1 MENLVG
7 ILSVLAVI
15 VLLIVVG
22 YVVQLNNSVNYSPSE
37 ADQQARRDVEDLLR
51 GANK

>member
-22 YVVQLNNSVNYSPSE
+22 YVVEMNNSVNYSQE
-37 ADQQARRDVEDLLR
+37 VGDQARRDVEDLLR

>member
-22 YVVQLNNSVNYSPSE
+22 YVVEMNNSVNYSPG
-37 ADQQARRDVEDLLR
+37 DQARRDVEELLR